1 MAATRTA
8 EPGTS
13 TTAVPRRDLPT
24 APERTDPAVSAFL
37 GIYQLEQY
45 TDDFLQALKQGTLAN
60 LSQRIYGETGYQ
72 LVLLS
77 SVPGQDSQSLRR
89 PGLLRRPGSVS
100 PMLLFWR
107 PQLELKRFY
116 YAYRGDEIVKLQQLL
131 RDLQFYRYKLDGIVG
146 RRLINAVLR
155 FQKQNGLPTTGFPD
169 TATLFW
175 VCQQQEMTTNG

>member
-1 MAATRTA
+1 
-8 EPGTS
+8 
-13 TTAVPRRDLPT
+13 VPRRDLPT

-77 SVPGQDSQSLRR
+77 SVPDKIRNRYGALAFSVGPGQ
-89 PGLLRRPGSVS
+89 S
-100 PMLLFWR
+100 PQWLLFWR